1 MKKTL
6 LWALNSAVLCGCA
19 TPTANLPATTWYDKT
34 EMRKQHYEYAQNY
47 AVERDKKIN
56 TIFYN
61 LKKNTGEELCDRKL
75 KPGLG
80 FDIGVYLPKKH
91 WWQFT
96 VTQEAREEE
105 EDIKNLNYFDEEN
118 VIYVRYVIPNSAADK
133 AGLKPKDKIVTIF
146 GMAAPN
152 TPDAKEDFEEIL
164 EENLTSSTLGQPV
177 EVQIERKG
185 KLKTITIKPDNVCP
199 YNLKIDTTMTTI
211 NAYADGK
218 DVYLSNP
225 IIDYM
230 QNETEMAAVLA
241 HELAHNTLGHPE
253 AGQLNAAIGAIAGGI
268 IDGMT
273 NNLNADAA
281 QLGAELGSKVYSKDF
296 EHEADYLSVYYVA
309 RAGYNYKDLSI
320 VQKKLAA
327 RSTTS
332 LYFSS
337 DTHPKPQERALIL
350 IEAAK
355 EIDMK
360 KSFKE
365 PLLPDFAKR
374 NSHLEDKTD
383 DVKWF

>member
-6 LWALNSAVLCGCA
+6 LLITTAVLYGCA
-19 TPTANLPATTWYDKT
+19 TPTANLPSTTWYDKAQ
-34 EMRKQHYEYAQNY
+34 MRKEHYEFAQNY
-47 AVERDKKIN
+47 VVERDKKIN

-61 LKKNTGEELCDRKL
+61 LKKNTGEELCDKKL

-80 FDIGVYLPKKH
+80 FDVGVYRPKKH

-96 VTQEAREEE
+96 VSKEAREEE

-118 VIYVRYVIPNSAADK
+118 VIYVRYVIPGSAADK
-133 AGLKPKDKIVTIF
+133 AGLKPMDKIVTIF
-146 GMAAPN
+146 GIAAPN
-152 TPDAKEDFEEIL
+152 TADAKEDYEEIL
-164 EENLTSSTLGQPV
+164 EDNLTSSTLGQPI
-177 EVQIERKG
+177 EIQIERKG
-185 KLKTITIKPDNVCP
+185 QLKTVTLKPDNVCP
-199 YNLKIDTTMTTI
+199 YDLKIDKTMTDI

-218 DVYLSNP
+218 DVYLSES

-230 QNETEMAAVLA
+230 HGDTEMAAVMA

-253 AGQLNAAIGAIAGGI
+253 AGEFNAAIGALAGGV
-268 IDGMT
+268 IDGLT
-273 NNLNADAA
+273 YNTDASA
-281 QLGAELGSKVYSKDF
+281 TKLGAELGSKVYSKDF

-309 RAGYNYKDLSI
+309 RAGYDYKNVSLA
-320 VQKKLAA
+320 QKKLAA
-327 RSTTS
+327 RSKNS

-337 DTHPKPQERALIL
+337 DTHPKPQERSAI
-350 IEAAK
+350 IIAAAK

-365 PLLPDFAKR
+365 PLVPDFAKR
-374 NSHLEDKTD
+374 NAHLEDKKD

>member
-6 LWALNSAVLCGCA
+6 LLVTTAILYGCA
-19 TPTANLPATTWYDKT
+19 TPTANLPSTTWSDKA
-34 EMRKQHYEYAQNY
+34 EVRKEHYEYAQNY
-47 AVERDKKIN
+47 VVERDKKIN

-80 FDIGVYLPKKH
+80 FDVGVYLPKKH
-91 WWQFT
+91 WWQIT
-96 VTQEAREEE
+96 SDETREEE
-105 EDIKNLNYFDEEN
+105 EDIKNLHYFDEEN

-133 AGLKPKDKIVTIF
+133 AGLKPRDRIISIF
-146 GMAAPN
+146 GIAAPN
-152 TPDAKEDFEEIL
+152 TPDAKEDYDEIL

-177 EVQIERKG
+177 EIQIERKG
-185 KLKTITIKPDNVCP
+185 QLKTLTLQPDNVCP
-199 YNLKIDTTMTTI
+199 YNLKIDKTMTDI

-218 DVYLSNP
+218 DVYLSET

-230 QNETEMAAVLA
+230 HGDTEMAAVMA

-253 AGQLNAAIGAIAGGI
+253 AGQLNAAIGALAGGI
-268 IDGMT
+268 VDGLT

-281 QLGAELGSKVYSKDF
+281 QMGAQIGAKVYSKDF

-309 RAGYNYKDLSI
+309 RAGYDYKNVSLA
-320 VQKKLAA
+320 QKKLAA
-327 RSTTS
+327 RCKKSI
-332 LYFSS
+332 YFSS
-337 DTHPKPQERALIL
+337 DTHPKPQERSVII

-355 EIDMK
+355 EIDLK

-365 PLLPDFAKR
+365 PLVPDFAKR

-383 DVKWF
+383 DIKWF

>member
-1 MKKTL
+1 MKKKVL
-6 LWALNSAVLCGCA
+6 LFVSALSLYGCA
-19 TPTANLPATTWYDKT
+19 TPTANLPSTVWYDKA
-34 EMRKQHYEYAQNY
+34 EMRKEHYEYAQNY
-47 AVERDKKIN
+47 KVARDKKVN

-80 FDIGVYLPKKH
+80 FDVSVYRPKKH
-91 WWQFT
+91 WWHISSK
-96 VTQEAREEE
+96 EEREEE
-105 EDIKNLNYFDEEN
+105 EDIKALNYFDEEN

-133 AGLKPKDKIVTIF
+133 AGLKPKDKIVSIF

-152 TPDAKEDFEEIL
+152 TPDAKEDYEEIL

-185 KLKTITIKPDNVCP
+185 KLKTITINPDNVCP
-199 YNLKIDTTMTTI
+199 YDLKIDTTMTDI

-230 QNETEMAAVLA
+230 QTETEMAAVLA

-253 AGQLNAAIGAIAGGI
+253 AGQLNAAIGALAGGI

-273 NNLNADAA
+273 NNLNADASKW
-281 QLGAELGSKVYSKDF
+281 GAEIGSKVYSKDF

-309 RAGYNYKDLSI
+309 RAGYNYKDISI
-320 VQKKLAA
+320 VHKKLAA
-327 RSTTS
+327 RSKKS

-337 DTHPKPQERALIL
+337 ETHPKPQERAPIL

-360 KSFKE
+360 KAFKA

-374 NSHLEDKTD
+374 NANLEDKKD
-383 DVKWF
+383 DNKWF